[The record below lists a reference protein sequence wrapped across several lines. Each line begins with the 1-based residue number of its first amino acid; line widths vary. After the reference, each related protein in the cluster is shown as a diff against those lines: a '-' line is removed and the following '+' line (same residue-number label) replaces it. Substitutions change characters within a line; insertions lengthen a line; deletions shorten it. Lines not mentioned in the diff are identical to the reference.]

1 MLFVVVGVSW
11 RATDRAE
18 AQQTFQIDVYVPAIP
33 VEGETDFTIQLP
45 LVAGRDGVL
54 RGSAARVPGSAFE
67 SSTIVPFD
75 PSWPQDNADLKSVID
90 AAFAA
95 ANAKFKAAGVQFKV
109 RTIYVVSARHPS
121 LTPHYDA
128 ESETFSLNVTAGRSR
143 LLQSFTELTAANGNA
158 FRMFLAPIDG
168 GVSGMSQTPG
178 TVSVIDFS
186 AAVTPN
192 MNGFGLVHELAHNLG
207 VTAEAHRSESRN
219 HAMSERV
226 PNLRGNQQVDPALEP
241 EEIATIRENA
251 GNRRYANT
259 RLPSSNESAEGKKS
273 KAPAQ
278 RAATPETKKKS
289 VRKKKVDARRP
300 AASSS
305 KQQGHSTGSSAAII
319 EFGLGVG
326 SGFLGHRRGGDRQ
339 RHQDQW

>member
-1 MLFVVVGVSW
+1 MLVVVVGGSGLGI
-11 RATDRAE
+11 DRAE

-33 VEGETDFTIQLP
+33 VEGETDFTIQMP

-54 RGSAARVPGSAFE
+54 RGSMARVPGSAFE
-67 SSTIVPFD
+67 NGTIVPFD
-75 PSWPQDNADLKSVID
+75 PAWPQDNADLKAVID
-90 AAFAA
+90 EAFAD

-109 RTIYVVSARHPS
+109 RTIYVISARHPS

-128 ESETFSLNVTAGRSR
+128 ESETFRLDVTDGRSR
-143 LLQSFTELTAANGNA
+143 LLRSFTELTAADGSA
-158 FRMFLAPIDG
+158 FRMLLAPIDG
-168 GVSGMSQTPG
+168 GVSGMAQTPG

-207 VTAEAHRSESRN
+207 VPQSAHRSESRN
-219 HAMSERV
+219 HALSERV
-226 PNLRGNQQVDPALEP
+226 PNLRGNQQADPALEP
-241 EEIATIRENA
+241 NEVAIIRENA

-259 RLPSSNESAEGKKS
+259 RLPSSGESAEEKKS

-289 VRKKKVDARRP
+289 VAKKKKVNTRRST
-300 AASSS
+300 ASPG

-326 SGFLGHRRGGDRQ
+326 SGFLGHRRGDRQ
-339 RHQDQW
+339 RHHNQ